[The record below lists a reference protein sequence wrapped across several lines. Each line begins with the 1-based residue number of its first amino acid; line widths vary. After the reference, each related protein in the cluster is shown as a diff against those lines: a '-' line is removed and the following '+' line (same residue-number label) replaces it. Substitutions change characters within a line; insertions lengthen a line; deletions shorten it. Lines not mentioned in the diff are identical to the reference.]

1 MSNDSIIT
9 AGVDIGSTASK
20 ALIMRAGDVL
30 SFVIGPSS
38 VNPARTAETVFA
50 DSCEKAGI
58 EKDEVRYIIGTGYGR
73 AKVLFA
79 DENVSEISCHAKGAH
94 YLMPDVRT
102 VIDIGG
108 QDCKAISIDDNG
120 RLRNFAMNDKCA
132 AGTGRFIE
140 MMSRILEVTVE
151 EMGNHDER
159 SSSPVVI
166 SNVCSVFAESEV
178 INLVN
183 EGVKVEDII
192 KGLHRSLTNRVA
204 VIVNRVGLRETI
216 AVTGGVA
223 KNAGV
228 IRALNEKLGIEI
240 NTPYN
245 SMDPQII
252 GALGAAVLAKNKV
265 KTDSV
270 TSVS

>member
-1 MSNDSIIT
+1 MNDNSIIT

-50 DSCEKAGI
+50 DSCKKAGI
-58 EKDEVRYIIGTGYGR
+58 EKDEVQYIIGTGYGR

-79 DENVSEISCHAKGAH
+79 DENVSEISCHAAGAY
-94 YLMPDVRT
+94 YLMPDVHT

-151 EMGNHDER
+151 EMGRLDER
-159 SSSPVVI
+159 SSRPVVI

-183 EGVKVEDII
+183 EGIQVEDII

-204 VIVNRVGLRETI
+204 VIVNRVGRREAI

-228 IRALNEKLGIEI
+228 IRALNEKLGIEVKAPDNAI
-240 NTPYN
+240 
-245 SMDPQII
+245 DPQIV
-252 GALGAAVLAKNKV
+252 GALGAAVLAKKKV
-265 KTDSV
+265 CADSV
-270 TSVS
+270 TSAR